1 MEQAEQEKRVG
12 SSQQRDGAK
21 LSFQEKM
28 KLFAS
33 EAEQKAGG
41 GGGQKAKTSR
51 VQRDL
56 EAEPPTSLS
65 SQHDSQ

>member
-1 MEQAEQEKRVG
+1 MEAAEQEKAKD
-12 SSQQRDGAK
+12 SKQRDGAK

-33 EAEQKAGG
+33 EAGENAPNRD
-41 GGGQKAKTSR
+41 KAKTSR

-56 EAEPPTSLS
+56 ESEPTSQE
-65 SQHDSQ
+65 SQ

>member
-41 GGGQKAKTSR
+41 QKAKTSR

-56 EAEPPTSLS
+56 EAEPTSQE
-65 SQHDSQ
+65 SQ